1 MATTQDFDKVRAQ
14 AAETL
19 GTAVGQ
25 ARQPLL
31 AALGAG
37 DLAAQT
43 VVDTV
48 NRVRTEVTERAEAAR
63 EQAPK
68 NVNDLRE
75 KLDPA
80 EVRKALSGYTSN
92 AAHFYGYLTDR
103 GEAAFAKLREQPPVQ
118 RARQQAES
126 VQENVGEAVGE
137 VRERADQVLGK
148 VAATTRAFG
157 EKTAATAEE
166 TAEEAAGA
174 AEEVAE
180 TVRSTGSGVAETAR
194 STSEEAAEALT
205 GENVAAESP
214 SAESESSED
223 TAESG
228 EFSEASES
236 AGSSSRAE

>member
-14 AAETL
+14 AAETI
-19 GTAVGQ
+19 GTAVEQ

-48 NRVRTEVTERAEAAR
+48 NKVRTEVAERAEAAR

-68 NVNDLRE
+68 DISELRE

-80 EVRKALSGYTSN
+80 EVRKALNGYTSKT
-92 AAHFYGYLTDR
+92 AHFYGYLTER
-103 GEAAFAKLREQPPVQ
+103 GEAAFTKLREQPQVQ
-118 RARQQAES
+118 RAWEQVGT
-126 VQENVGEAVGE
+126 VQDNVGEAVSD
-137 VRERADQVLGK
+137 VRERADQVLGA
-148 VAATTRAFG
+148 VARNTRAFG
-157 EKTAATAEE
+157 ERTAATAEE

-180 TVRSTGSGVAETAR
+180 TVRETASGFAETAR
-194 STSEEAAEALT
+194 TTTEEAAEVLT
-205 GENVAAESP
+205 GEQAAESTSSESTSSTASTSSEAGEN
-214 SAESESSED
+214 SAE
-223 TAESG
+223 G
-228 EFSEASES
+228 S
-236 AGSSSRAE
+236 AKQ

>member
-1 MATTQDFDKVRAQ
+1 MATTQDFDKARAQ
-14 AAETL
+14 AAETI
-19 GTAVGQ
+19 GTAVEQ

-48 NRVRTEVTERAEAAR
+48 NRVRAEVTERAEAAR

-118 RARQQAES
+118 RAWEQVGT

-180 TVRSTGSGVAETAR
+180 TVRSTASEVAETAR
-194 STSEEAAEALT
+194 ATSEEAAEALT
-205 GENVAAESP
+205 GENTAEKGS
-214 SAESESSED
+214 SAEDSSAAAKSTESTGKSSEQ
-223 TAESG
+223 E
-228 EFSEASES
+228 
-236 AGSSSRAE
+236 